1 MSPLC
6 QGSSS
11 WQAGGWAEPCTG
23 LTRYG
28 VAWEASKA
36 VPPSL
41 RLWNLRLAISPP
53 RERSGSDSSWD
64 SKKESL
70 QVRAAAEY
78 ARLSGHGNHRDAYK
92 EGERKRE
99 RERHG
104 KAATGNN
111 ATKEQLL
118 KLRAVWDQDE
128 TLMSEAPAHGRLS

>member
-11 WQAGGWAEPCTG
+11 WQAGSWAEPCTG

-41 RLWNLRLAISPP
+41 RLWNLRLALGGDRI
-53 RERSGSDSSWD
+53 GSDSSWD

-78 ARLSGHGNHRDAYK
+78 ARLSGHGNHRDAYEEGGREK
-92 EGERKRE
+92 EGEREARE
-99 RERHG
+99 GSNRKQR
-104 KAATGNN
+104 N
-111 ATKEQLL
+111 
-118 KLRAVWDQDE
+118 LRAAV
-128 TLMSEAPAHGRLS
+128 EAQGRLGSR